1 MPTPDPDAPDPAE
14 LDGRRRRGRRR
25 RRALL
30 DAALRVVGR
39 DGAGGVT
46 QRAVAAEAGLPPSA
60 VYYYFATID
69 DLVAAVLTDVNDR
82 YLAAFAALPD
92 GPDAVPAF
100 AALVEEGARAGRDEV
115 LAEVELWLLSARRP
129 ALRPELERWDAGLRA
144 AARRLSTDP
153 VAVEA
158 VVDLVHGRY
167 VRALTAPAEAD
178 LTAALRRLTGRS

>member
-1 MPTPDPDAPDPAE
+1 MPTPETSEPDGEP
-14 LDGRRRRGRRR
+14 DGRRRRGHRRR
-25 RRALL
+25 RTLL

-82 YLAAFAALPD
+82 YLAAFAALPE
-92 GPDAVPAF
+92 GPDPVPAF
-100 AALVEEGARAGRDEV
+100 AALVEEGARAGRDEA
-115 LAEVELWLLSARRP
+115 LAEVELWLLAARRP

-153 VAVEA
+153 VALEA

-167 VRALTAPAEAD
+167 VRGLTAPAEAD
-178 LTAALRRLTGRS
+178 LTLALRRVTGRS